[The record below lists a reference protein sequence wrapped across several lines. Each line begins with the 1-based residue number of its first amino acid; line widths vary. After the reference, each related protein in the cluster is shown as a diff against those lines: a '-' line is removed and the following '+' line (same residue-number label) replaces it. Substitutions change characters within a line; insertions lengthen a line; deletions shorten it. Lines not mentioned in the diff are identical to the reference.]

1 MQGKLR
7 AMLELQD
14 SFNKKVHPEWINQ
27 GYAWEQAIFAELG
40 ELLEHVGYKWWK
52 KQEPDVNQLTMEMV
66 DIWHFGMSFD
76 MVSYIDDMLSDAD
89 VVLPACIDELV
100 DVYSNCV
107 VEGPSPELN
116 LSEFKMGIM
125 ALANGVTDLCFPYFD
140 KQQFFI
146 MWHSLGYTLDDLY
159 KRYIGK
165 NALNEFRQLNGYNTG
180 TYVKVW
186 NDREDN
192 EHLTDV
198 LDNVVL
204 DENLYSTVLNQ
215 LAVEYSKL

>member
-1 MQGKLR
+1 MRSKIR

-27 GYAWEQAIFAELG
+27 GYAWDQAIFAELG

-52 KQEPDVNQLTMEMV
+52 KQEPDMNQLTMEMV
-66 DIWHFGMSFD
+66 DIWHFGMSFNMVCYVVD
-76 MVSYIDDMLSDAD
+76 DDFSLPDCIEELSRNYQRYAESHDTSLKFDVSYL
-89 VVLPACIDELV
+89 
-100 DVYSNCV
+100 
-107 VEGPSPELN
+107 
-116 LSEFKMGIM
+116 KMGILS
-125 ALANGVTDLCFPYFD
+125 LANSITDLDDPWFDSQCFFD
-140 KQQFFI
+140 
-146 MWHSLGYTLDDLY
+146 MWYSLGYTIDDLY

-165 NALNEFRQLNGYNTG
+165 NALNEFRQINGYKDG
-180 TYVKVW
+180 TYIKIW

-192 EHLTDV
+192 EYLTDI